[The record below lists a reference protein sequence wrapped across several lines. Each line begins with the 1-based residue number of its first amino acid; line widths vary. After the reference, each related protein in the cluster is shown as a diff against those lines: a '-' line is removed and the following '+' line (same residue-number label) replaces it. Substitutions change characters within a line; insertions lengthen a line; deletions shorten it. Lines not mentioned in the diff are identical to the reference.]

1 MEIVQAEQKDLPY
14 IITHYKKGLEEL
26 GAENIKDSL
35 ILNKVVS
42 GFHLAPC
49 FLLKIDGI
57 IRGIAGLT
65 VVHSSHSG
73 DAMLSEYM
81 FYVEPEYRSLKHL
94 SALVNACKDFA
105 DEHNFLLRF
114 EFVNQV
120 DIRIRERLFK
130 MHNFQIKSVIGEY
143 DGRR

>member
-1 MEIVQAEQKDLPY
+1 MEIVQAKSSEIPY
-14 IITHYKKGLEEL
+14 ILGLYRDGLEEL
-26 GAENIKDSL
+26 GAKNIKDSL
-35 ILNKVVS
+35 LVNKVVA

-81 FYVEPEYRSLKHL
+81 FYVEPEFRSLKHL
-94 SALVNACKDFA
+94 SALVNACKTFA
-105 DEHNFLLRF
+105 DEHGFLLRF
-114 EFVNQV
+114 EFINQV

-143 DGRR
+143 DGR